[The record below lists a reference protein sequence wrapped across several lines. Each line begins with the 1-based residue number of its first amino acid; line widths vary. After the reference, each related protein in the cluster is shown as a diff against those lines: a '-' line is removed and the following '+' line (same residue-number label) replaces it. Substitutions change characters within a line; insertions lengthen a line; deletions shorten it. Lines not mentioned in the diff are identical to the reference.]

1 MDLPPSAFTRPPPP
15 CAPPRPLRPSLL
27 GVGDHARTRG
37 RSEGRGAAGGTGRR
51 LRPLLRSPL
60 LLFVEDWLG
69 FSHLFG
75 QGGRKKTLKVCA

>member
-37 RSEGRGAAGGTGRR
+37 RGEGLREERGGGCGRFSG
-51 LRPLLRSPL
+51 LPSFSLLRTGWGSPTPL
-60 LLFVEDWLG
+60 VKV
-69 FSHLFG
+69 
-75 QGGRKKTLKVCA
+75 GGRKP